1 MTKREAELKA
11 ALESKVHAALVQTTT
26 ILTYVDTIKVRVRPS
41 VPKDALRR
49 IEETCAGRVFVLHSR
64 RHGDRVITMHG
75 PTKAT
80 LLLLDELFPKHRVQ
94 RLDLAFDF
102 LTETVTEAFE
112 LQGRLRAVLLMPWRG
127 KARATAYEDT
137 DYMAQAGRGRNC
149 TVYSRRTSKITG
161 GPACHLEARWC
172 RVRACKSLGVYK
184 ARDVLTLDPVA
195 AMGRLL
201 KVAILNEAG
210 LWRRAEKAA
219 GGELLGRPGA
229 KARLV
234 RPDGSS
240 RPWYTRQIIVGRQ
253 LRSMAICNSL
263 DDQPIESLAEL
274 VERIGIQRVV
284 DELRS
289 YALFKPDVSKAI
301 MSMPADVLVGGAR
314 KAGGVWAAG

>member
-11 ALESKVHAALVQTTT
+11 VLESKVHAALVQTTT

-80 LLLLDELFPKHRVQ
+80 LLLLDGLFPKHRVQ
-94 RLDLAFDF
+94 RLDVAFDF
-102 LTETVTEAFE
+102 LTETGEDAVEV
-112 LQGRLRAVLLMPWRG
+112 QGRLRAMLLMPWRG
-127 KARATAYEDT
+127 KAQTAAYEGT
-137 DYMAQAGRGRNC
+137 DYLAQAGRGRN
-149 TVYSRRTSKITG
+149 VAIYSRRMSKISG
-161 GPACHLEARWC
+161 GPACHLEVRWP
-172 RVRACKSLGVYK
+172 RVRACESLGVFK
-184 ARDVLTLDPVA
+184 ARDVLALDPIA
-195 AMGRLL
+195 AMERHL
-201 KVAILNEAG
+201 KVAILDEAG

-219 GGELLGRPGA
+219 GDELLGRPGA
-229 KARLV
+229 KTRFV

-240 RPWYTRQIIVGRQ
+240 RPWYTRRIIVGRQ
-253 LRSMAICNSL
+253 LRSIAICNSL
-263 DDQPIESLAEL
+263 DDQPTESLAEL

-284 DELRS
+284 DELKS
-289 YALFKPDVSKAI
+289 YALFKEDVSKAI
-301 MSMPADVLVGGAR
+301 VSLPADVLVGGAR